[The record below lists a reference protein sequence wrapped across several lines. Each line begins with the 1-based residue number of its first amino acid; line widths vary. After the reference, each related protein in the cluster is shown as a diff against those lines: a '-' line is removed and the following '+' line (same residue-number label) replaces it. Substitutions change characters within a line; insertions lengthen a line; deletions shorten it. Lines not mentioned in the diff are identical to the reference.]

1 MNPTVRKLLRQNN
14 ARGQTMQQV
23 IGLDYRTFCD
33 EIVAAVPRRPRGV
46 RMLSAVDDMLPAVT
60 LLLAIW
66 TAQKILSALLTGQP
80 VLWLTLTVG
89 EGISLACIVAVAV
102 GLVTWV
108 CRTALRRPPVGAEEG
123 PGGLWKVFLLALVV
137 FAALFLPRV
146 ILPQPLVT
154 LWMPAAVVV
163 TLLPLLVSAL
173 LDRRTDL

>member
-1 MNPTVRKLLRQNN
+1 M
-14 ARGQTMQQV
+14 
-23 IGLDYRTFCD
+23 
-33 EIVAAVPRRPRGV
+33 
-46 RMLSAVDDMLPAVT
+46 
-60 LLLAIW
+60 
-66 TAQKILSALLTGQP
+66 
-80 VLWLTLTVG
+80 
-89 EGISLACIVAVAV
+89 AVAV

-108 CRTALRRPPVGAEEG
+108 CRTALRRPPVGG
-123 PGGLWKVFLLALVV
+123 RRGRGLWKVFLLALVV

>member
-1 MNPTVRKLLRQNN
+1 M
-14 ARGQTMQQV
+14 
-23 IGLDYRTFCD
+23 
-33 EIVAAVPRRPRGV
+33 
-46 RMLSAVDDMLPAVT
+46 
-60 LLLAIW
+60 
-66 TAQKILSALLTGQP
+66 
-80 VLWLTLTVG
+80 G

>member
-1 MNPTVRKLLRQNN
+1 
-14 ARGQTMQQV
+14 
-23 IGLDYRTFCD
+23 
-33 EIVAAVPRRPRGV
+33 
-46 RMLSAVDDMLPAVT
+46 MLAAVDDILPAIT
-60 LLLAIW
+60 LLLALW
-66 TAQKILSALLTGQP
+66 TAQKILSALLAGES

-102 GLVTWV
+102 GLVTYV
-108 CRTALRRPPVGAEEG
+108 CRTALNRPPVGAEER

-137 FAALFLPRV
+137 FALLFLPRV

-163 TLLPLLVSAL
+163 TLLPLGVSAL